1 MVAAGFTLWQDMDMI
16 ARRTVLA
23 GGLALAAGPAL
34 AQAGTRIFAAA
45 SLQTALTKIAAGYRG
60 PGAPLRPSFGASSA
74 MARQIAQGAPADLF
88 ISADS
93 EWMDWLSQRRLI
105 AAGTRRNLLSNRLVL
120 IAPKGAS
127 VSLKIA
133 PGMPLAPALGGGR
146 LAIADP
152 VSVPAGKYG
161 KAALVKLGVWD
172 SVAGRLAPAEN
183 VRAALAYVARGE
195 TPLGIVY
202 ATDAHAEPRVRV
214 VGTFP
219 QGTHPRILY
228 PAALTRATPA
238 GRAVLDYLSGPRA
251 MAVFAADGFL
261 KP

>member
-1 MVAAGFTLWQDMDMI
+1 MI
-16 ARRTVLA
+16 ARRSVLA
-23 GGLALAAGPAL
+23 AGLALTAGPVL
-34 AQAGTRIFAAA
+34 AQRAGVRIFAAA

-60 PGAPLRPSFGASSA
+60 PGAPMRPTFGASSA

-88 ISADS
+88 ISADT

-120 IAPKGAS
+120 IAPKTS
-127 VSLKIA
+127 PVSLKITA
-133 PGMPLAPALGGGR
+133 RMPLASALSGGR

-152 VSVPAGKYG
+152 VAVPAGKYG

-183 VRAALAYVARGE
+183 VRTALAYVARGE
-195 TPLGIVY
+195 APLGIVY
-202 ATDAHAEPRVRV
+202 ATDAHAEPRVKV
-214 VGTFP
+214 VDVFP
-219 QGTHPRILY
+219 QATHPRILY
-228 PAALTRATPA
+228 PAALTKATPT

-251 MAVFAADGFL
+251 MAVFTVEGFL
-261 KP
+261 RP

>member
-1 MVAAGFTLWQDMDMI
+1 MI
-16 ARRTVLA
+16 ARRSVLA
-23 GGLALAAGPAL
+23 AGLALTAGPVL
-34 AQAGTRIFAAA
+34 AQRAGVRIFAAA

-60 PGAPLRPSFGASSA
+60 PGAPLRPTFGASSA

-88 ISADS
+88 ISADT

-120 IAPKGAS
+120 IAPKTS
-127 VSLKIA
+127 PVSLKITA
-133 PGMPLAPALGGGR
+133 RMPLASALGGGR

-183 VRAALAYVARGE
+183 VRTALAYVARGE
-195 TPLGIVY
+195 APLGIVY
-202 ATDAHAEPRVRV
+202 ATDAHAEPRVKV
-214 VGTFP
+214 VGVFP
-219 QGTHPRILY
+219 QTTHPRILY
-228 PAALTRATPA
+228 PAALTRATPT

-251 MAVFAADGFL
+251 TAVFAAEGFL
-261 KP
+261 RP

>member
-1 MVAAGFTLWQDMDMI
+1 MI

-34 AQAGTRIFAAA
+34 AQGGTRIFAAA

-60 PGAPLRPSFGASSA
+60 PGAPLQVSFGASSA

-88 ISADS
+88 ISADI
-93 EWMDWLSQRRLI
+93 EWMDWLAQRRLI
-105 AAGTRRNLLSNRLVL
+105 AAGARRNLLSNRLVL
-120 IAPKGAS
+120 IAPKAS
-127 VSLKIA
+127 TVSLRIA
-133 PGMPLAPALGGGR
+133 PGMPLARALGNGR

-152 VSVPAGKYG
+152 VAVPAGKYG
-161 KAALVKLGVWD
+161 KAALTRLGVWD

-219 QGTHPRILY
+219 ASTHPRILY

-238 GRAVLDYLSGPRA
+238 GRAVLDYLAGPKA
-251 MAVFAADGFL
+251 MAVFAAEGFL

>member
-1 MVAAGFTLWQDMDMI
+1 MI
-16 ARRTVLA
+16 ARRTLLA

-34 AQAGTRIFAAA
+34 AQPPGTRIFAAA
-45 SLQTALTKIAAGYRG
+45 SLQTALTRIAAAYRG
-60 PGAPLRPSFGASSA
+60 SGGPLRLSFGASSA

-88 ISADS
+88 ISADE
-93 EWMDWLSQRRLI
+93 EWMDWLAQRRLI
-105 AAGTRRNLLSNRLVL
+105 ATGTRRNILSNRLVL
-120 IAPKGAS
+120 IAPKS
-127 VSLKIA
+127 STVSLKIA
-133 PGMPLAPALGGGR
+133 PGMPLAAALGGGR

-161 KAALVKLGVWD
+161 KAALTKLGVWD

-202 ATDAHAEPRVRV
+202 ATDAHAEPKVRV

-219 QGTHPRILY
+219 QATHPRILY
-228 PAALTRATPA
+228 PAALTRASPA

-251 MAVFAADGFL
+251 MAVFAAEGFL

>member
-1 MVAAGFTLWQDMDMI
+1 MI

-23 GGLALAAGPAL
+23 GGLALAAGPTL
-34 AQAGTRIFAAA
+34 AAGGVRIFAAA
-45 SLQTALTKIAAGYRG
+45 SLQTALTKIAASWRG
-60 PGAPLRPSFGASSA
+60 PGAPLQLSFGASSA

-93 EWMDWLSQRRLI
+93 DWMDWLAQRRLI
-105 AAGTRRNLLSNRLVL
+105 ATGTRRNLLSNRLVL
-120 IAPKGAS
+120 IAPRAS
-127 VSLKIA
+127 TAALKIA
-133 PGMPLAPALGGGR
+133 PGMPLAQALGGGR

-161 KAALVKLGVWD
+161 KAALTKLGVWE

-202 ATDAHAEPRVRV
+202 ATDAHAEPKVKV

-219 QGTHPRILY
+219 QATHPRILY
-228 PAALTRATPA
+228 PAALTKATPT

-251 MAVFAADGFL
+251 MAVFAAEGFL

>member
-1 MVAAGFTLWQDMDMI
+1 MI

-23 GGLALAAGPAL
+23 GGLALAASPAL
-34 AQAGTRIFAAA
+34 SQAGTRIFAAA

-120 IAPKGAS
+120 IAPQGAP

-228 PAALTRATPA
+228 PAALTRARPA

-251 MAVFAADGFL
+251 MAVFAAEGFL

>member
-1 MVAAGFTLWQDMDMI
+1 MI

-23 GGLALAAGPAL
+23 GGLALAAGPAF
-34 AQAGTRIFAAA
+34 AQGGLRIFAAA
-45 SLQTALTKIAAGYRG
+45 SLQTALAKIAAGYRG
-60 PGAPLRPSFGASSA
+60 PGAPLNVSFGASSA

-88 ISADS
+88 ISADI
-93 EWMDWLSQRRLI
+93 EWMDWLAQRRLI

-120 IAPKGAS
+120 IAPKGSTTA
-127 VSLKIA
+127 LKVG
-133 PGMPLAPALGGGR
+133 PGMPLAAALGGGR

-161 KAALVKLGVWD
+161 KAALQKLGVWD

-202 ATDAHAEPRVRV
+202 ATDAHAEPKVRV

-219 QGTHPRILY
+219 PSTHPRILY
-228 PAALTRATPA
+228 PAALTRVTPA
-238 GRAVLDYLSGPRA
+238 GRAVLDYLSGPKA
-251 MAVFAADGFL
+251 MAVFAAEGFL

>member
-1 MVAAGFTLWQDMDMI
+1 MI
-16 ARRTVLA
+16 ARRTLLA

-34 AQAGTRIFAAA
+34 AKSGVRIFAAA
-45 SLQTALTKIAAGYRG
+45 SLQTALTKIAAAYRG
-60 PGAPLRPSFGASSA
+60 PGAPLQVSFGASSA

-93 EWMDWLSQRRLI
+93 DWMDWLVQRRLI
-105 AAGTRRNLLSNRLVL
+105 AGGTRRNLLSNRLVL
-120 IAPKGAS
+120 IAPKSSMVA
-127 VSLKIA
+127 LKIA
-133 PGMPLAPALGGGR
+133 PGMPLAAALGGGR

-152 VSVPAGKYG
+152 VSAPAGKYG
-161 KAALVKLGVWD
+161 KAALTTLGVWD

-202 ATDAHAEPRVRV
+202 ATDAHAEPKVRI
-214 VGTFP
+214 VGTFA
-219 QGTHPRILY
+219 QATHPRILY
-228 PAALTRATPA
+228 PAALTKATPA
-238 GRAVLDYLSGPRA
+238 GRAVLDYLSGPKA
-251 MAVFAADGFL
+251 MTVFAAEGFL

>member
-1 MVAAGFTLWQDMDMI
+1 MI

-34 AQAGTRIFAAA
+34 AQGGTRIFAAA

-60 PGAPLRPSFGASSA
+60 PGAPLQVSFGASSA

-88 ISADS
+88 ISADI
-93 EWMDWLSQRRLI
+93 EWMDWLAQRRLI

-120 IAPKGAS
+120 IAPRTS
-127 VSLKIA
+127 TVTLRIA
-133 PGMPLAPALGGGR
+133 PGMPLAQAMGGGR

-152 VSVPAGKYG
+152 VAVPAGKYG
-161 KAALVKLGVWD
+161 KAALTSLKVWD
-172 SVAGRLAPAEN
+172 RVADRLAPAEN

-202 ATDAHAEPRVRV
+202 ATDAHAEPKVRV

-219 QGTHPRILY
+219 ASTHPRILY

-238 GRAVLDYLSGPRA
+238 GRAVLDYLSGPKA
-251 MAVFAADGFL
+251 MAVFAAEGFL

>member
-1 MVAAGFTLWQDMDMI
+1 MVAGGFTLWQDGEMI

-23 GGLALAAGPAL
+23 AGLALAAGPAL
-34 AQAGTRIFAAA
+34 ARGGIRIFAAA
-45 SLQTALTKIAAGYRG
+45 SLQTALTRIAAGYRG
-60 PGAPLRPSFGASSA
+60 SGAPLRLSFGASSA

-88 ISADS
+88 VSADS
-93 EWMDWLSQRRLI
+93 EWMDWLGARRLI

-120 IAPKGAS
+120 IAPKGS
-127 VSLKIA
+127 TVRLKIA
-133 PGMPLAPALGGGR
+133 PGMPLAAALGGGR

-161 KAALVKLGVWD
+161 KAALIKLGVWD
-172 SVAGRLAPAEN
+172 NVAGRLAPAEN

-202 ATDAHAEPRVRV
+202 ATDAHAEPKVRV
-214 VGTFP
+214 VGLFP
-219 QGTHPRILY
+219 PATHPRILY

-238 GRAVLDYLSGPRA
+238 GQAVLDYLSGPKA
-251 MAVFAADGFL
+251 MAVFAAEGFL

>member
-1 MVAAGFTLWQDMDMI
+1 MI
-16 ARRTVLA
+16 ARRTLLA
-23 GGLALAAGPAL
+23 AGLALAAGPAL

-45 SLQTALTKIAAGYRG
+45 SLQTALTRIAAGYRG
-60 PGAPLRPSFGASSA
+60 PGAPLRVSFGASSA

-88 ISADS
+88 ISADI
-93 EWMDWLSQRRLI
+93 EWMDWLAQRRLI
-105 AAGTRRNLLSNRLVL
+105 VGGTRRNILSNRLVL
-120 IAPKGAS
+120 IAPKSSTVG
-127 VSLKIA
+127 LEIG
-133 PGMPLAPALGGGR
+133 PGMPLAAALSGGR

-161 KAALVKLGVWD
+161 KAALTKLGVWD

-202 ATDAHAEPRVRV
+202 ATDARAEPKVKV
-214 VGTFP
+214 VGIFP
-219 QGTHPRILY
+219 QATHPRILY
-228 PAALTRATPA
+228 PAALAKASPA
-238 GRAVLDYLSGPRA
+238 GRAVLDYLSGPKA
-251 MAVFAADGFL
+251 MAVFAAEGFL

>member
-1 MVAAGFTLWQDMDMI
+1 MI
-16 ARRTVLA
+16 ARRTLLA
-23 GGLALAAGPAL
+23 GGLALAAGPAF
-34 AQAGTRIFAAA
+34 ARTGIRIFAAA

-60 PGAPLRPSFGASSA
+60 PGVPVSVSFGASSA

-88 ISADS
+88 ISADA
-93 EWMDWLSQRRLI
+93 EWMGWLSQRRLI
-105 AAGTRRNLLSNRLVL
+105 AAGTRRNILSNRLVL
-120 IAPKGAS
+120 IAPKAS
-127 VSLKIA
+127 TLSLRIA
-133 PGMPLAPALGGGR
+133 PGMPLAAALGGGR

-152 VSVPAGKYG
+152 VSVPAGRYG
-161 KAALVKLGVWD
+161 KAALKKLGAWD

-219 QGTHPRILY
+219 QATHPRILY
-228 PAALTRATPA
+228 PAALTKASPA
-238 GRAVLDYLSGPRA
+238 GRAVLDYLSGPKA
-251 MAVFAADGFL
+251 MAVFAAEGFL